1 MVRRIIFDLDDTLIK
16 TGEVFQSQLEAFA
29 DYVCDTFEFAEDT
42 SRVLDIHRTRD
53 RILRND
59 NDFSHDHFPNSLV
72 STWKLFCELADA
84 KPRSGDLKHVR
95 DLGWETYEI
104 IPDPLDGMETVLD
117 DLSGQYEL
125 VLYTMGSP
133 EIQRPK
139 ISHYELEQWFSYI
152 HISPHKTVETLKPVY
167 QPYEPEHALIIGDSL
182 RTEIKPGLEHGL
194 SVIHRAPD
202 KMWDFNQV
210 PIDRDVPAVNELHEI
225 KEHLP

>member
-16 TGEVFQSQLEAFA
+16 TGVVFQNQLTAFA
-29 DYVCDTFEFAEDT
+29 NYVSNTFGFVEDPA
-42 SRVLDIHRTRD
+42 RVLDIHRTRD

-72 STWKLFCELADA
+72 STWKFFCELADV
-84 KPRSGDLKHVR
+84 KPRASDLDHVR

-104 IPDPLDGMETVLD
+104 IPESLDGMEAVLD
-117 DLSGQYEL
+117 DLSRDYEL

-133 EIQRPK
+133 DIQRPK

-152 HISPHKTVETLKPVY
+152 HISPHKTVETLKPIY
-167 QPYEPEHALIIGDSL
+167 LPYEPEHALIVGDSL
-182 RTEIKPGLEHGL
+182 RTEIKPGIEHGL

-202 KMWDFNQV
+202 NLWDYHQV
-210 PIDRDVPAVNELHEI
+210 PIDQDVPAVSELREI
-225 KEHLP
+225 KDHLP